1 MFCALGSEAGG
12 QRFITRKRSVGGLNS
27 IDERPE
33 SKIIG
38 FRWAVV
44 VRGVLLARKE
54 SILGLRAVVVWQV
67 SAEMSRSWKSGEVG
81 SSKVGRHVGLGSGV
95 SMYSRY

>member
-1 MFCALGSEAGG
+1 
-12 QRFITRKRSVGGLNS
+12 LNS

-33 SKIIG
+33 SKVIG

-54 SILGLRAVVVWQV
+54 SILGSGAAVVWQI
-67 SAEMSRSWKSGEVG
+67 SAEVCSSWESGEVG

-95 SMYSRY
+95 SITPGIDYLLLHLS